1 MIAGKR
7 ERFARP
13 WGLKR
18 GKYAYEAKDAF
29 GYAQQMKQFQMMDI
43 RGQDYTGCSY
53 CGGKQ
58 RLFHS
63 LYDGRRR
70 D

>member
-29 GYAQQMKQFQMMDI
+29 GYAQQMKQFQPKI
-43 RGQDYTGCSY
+43 PIYYT
-53 CGGKQ
+53 
-58 RLFHS
+58 
-63 LYDGRRR
+63 
-70 D
+70 